1 MTEGVSLT
9 GIGVSLPTSV
19 SLQINTTG
27 IAALGVNVI
36 GNVSLSG
43 NTTGSTPAP
52 PSTSI
57 YSYNFSL
64 PRNSFYITTTAF

>member
-1 MTEGVSLT
+1 MAEGVSLT

-36 GNVSLSG
+36 GGVSLGGS
-43 NTTGSTPAP
+43 TTGTITVYQPA
-52 PSTSI
+52 
-57 YSYNFSL
+57 YKFNDA
-64 PRNSFYITTTAF
+64 RNSFYITTTAF